1 MFGRRSNRSLAITL
15 LVALLPCPRAAR
27 AYVAIVNK
35 TDHSEIHVVPPPG
48 KVVIDGKLDD
58 WDLSGAITMFIDEA
72 SKASYSVRGA
82 MMYDKEFLY
91 VGARVKDPT
100 PMMNNYSFGGEAS
113 KAWDADAIQIF
124 LVSNPDLKS
133 NASLQTGGRMSPEDQ
148 QFVTTFWL
156 WYSTQDKAP
165 GFFSLRTL
173 QYQNP
178 TLNPPGVEKAIV
190 KDEDGKGYTMEYRI
204 PWKVLRTPRE
214 IVPGDTMQCQWQLM
228 WGNDRGTATRCGMT
242 DVRRGTSGDL
252 GYMGPSS
259 WGTAIFEKEG
269 NLKLVE
275 KSSSGS
281 RADGFIPVAFTL
293 DKPAKVSLAICNAEG
308 RLIRTGLGAQPY
320 PAGPQTW
327 MWDGLDDADKPV
339 PAGSYTA
346 KILTHDGIGQKFV
359 CDVGVSGTPPY
370 QTEDGTGGWAGDYRY
385 PQTMAIDGD
394 CVILGTA
401 IAEASQPTIRTDLD
415 GRKKFGT
422 AVAGHA
428 VALHK
433 GFGYTLSAGG
443 ARITKFSLENG
454 MLAPF
459 TTGRPETAVPGMRP
473 GESGQDWAA
482 RSWQLHGIAAVG
494 DQLVVSSLTDDK
506 LFLLDLAS
514 GAPRGEAALPKP
526 YGLAVGPGGGLY
538 AVSGK
543 AVGRYDLK
551 AQQFTAF
558 AENLEEPKHLAVD
571 GAGNVY
577 VSLHGKTMQVWKI
590 APDGKVLLKYGIAG
604 GRPEVGKFNPA
615 GMLKPWN
622 VAVDKNG
629 RLWVAEADSQPKR
642 YSVWNPDGTLWKEFF
657 GSMDYSTTAY
667 LDPAKPEFIY
677 AQCVRYR
684 VDYDKGTWYPD
695 ATILRKRDEAGVP
708 LGAPDAHGGAV
719 IRTVKGRTFF
729 LVGSLGLTIYEQVGD
744 AYVPR
749 LASFT
754 ATKEKIPLGK
764 DGKPN
769 PKAKPR
775 PTKVPSLW
783 VDDDNDGQ
791 VEPEEVRE
799 TDAPWTYMWTPC
811 VDAEMN
817 LYQPIGNRW
826 AAQGGAKTTQPYG
839 IARWTFQG
847 FNDKGGLVYGKVTDV
862 ATDPDGGAV
871 AEAIPDATNGSMVA
885 LVSGGSLERGQRPQG
900 SGHRVS
906 RRPLRLRLDRRRLH
920 PGPPDRGHGLR
931 PRHHAGLG
939 GRDRLLRPVLP
950 PRQAGRPVR
959 RRPRRGPAERLQA
972 RPAHG
977 AHRELQWHDVPA
989 SAERQDLL
997 PRRRRRPPALGTD
1010 RPRHDEA
1017 AEPAGDG
1024 RTRAGRQGR
1033 GRVEAKL
1040 PRRADRRRQED
1051 GQTAAAEEG
1060 RGRRHV
1066 RRVAG
1071 QPAIDDLHGGQ
1082 PHRPGPARL
1091 RRPEPPRP
1099 LPGERR
1105 VALRQHADRPAAALQ
1120 ERRRG
1125 GGEPRHRSGEAAG
1138 PRAEPAADEAGRRAD
1153 HRRPHGCRR
1162 SRGHAVSLRD
1172 DRKGKAQH
1180 VQRGD
1185 EEFGQGHARRRR
1197 GVDRAAG
1204 KCQRP
1209 EGRLRGR
1216 GGDPVEGPRHRAE
1229 ARPGP
1234 ERRPRRDLWER
1245 RRHEERDPLPV
1256 ERQEPRGVDQQRH
1269 PERDP
1274 HPPEPVGRVDAG
1286 VAVAAARCRPVMDV
1300 QTGSLHTVAT
1310 RQAAFRRV
1318 PLCGSRVH
1326 RQSAAT
1332 RFPCRCL
1339 PAGRVDPPPAAM

>member
-1 MFGRRSNRSLAITL
+1 LAAVLTA
-15 LVALLPCPRAAR
+15 LVVLCGESAQ

-35 TDHSEIHVVPPPG
+35 TDHAEIHVVPPPG

-133 NASLQTGGRMSPEDQ
+133 DASRQTGSRMSPEDQ
-148 QFVTTFWL
+148 QFVSTFWL
-156 WYSTQDKAP
+156 WYSTQDQAP
-165 GFFSLRTL
+165 GFFSLYTL

-190 KDEDGKGYTMEYRI
+190 KDEDGQGCTVEYRI
-204 PWKVLRTPRE
+204 PWKVLRAPRE
-214 IVPGDTMQCQWQLM
+214 IVPGDKMQCQWQLM
-228 WGNDRGTATRCGMT
+228 WGNARGTNTRCGMT

-259 WGTAIFEKEG
+259 WGTAIFEKAG
-269 NLKLVE
+269 NLELAE
-275 KSSSGS
+275 KSGSS

-293 DKPAKVSLAICNAEG
+293 DKPAKVSLAICDAAG
-308 RLIRTGLGAQPY
+308 KIIRTGLGAQPY

-370 QTEDGTGGWAGDYRY
+370 QTEDGTGGWAGDYRH

-443 ARITKFSLENG
+443 ARITKFNLENG

-459 TTGRPETAVPGMRP
+459 TTGRPETVVPGMRP
-473 GESGQDWAA
+473 GESGQDWVA

-506 LFLLDLAS
+506 LFLLNLAS

-526 YGLAVGPGGGLY
+526 YGLAVGPDGGLY

-551 AQQFTAF
+551 TQQFTAF

-571 GAGNVY
+571 AAGNVY

-604 GRPEVGKFNPA
+604 GRPEIGKFNPA

-629 RLWVAEADSQPKR
+629 RLWVAEADAQPKR
-642 YSVWNPDGTLWKEFF
+642 YSVWNSDGTLWKEFF
-657 GSMDYSTTAY
+657 GSMDYSTTGY
-667 LDPAKPEFIY
+667 LDPAKPEFIH

-695 ATILRKRDEAGVP
+695 ATILRKREEAGVP

-749 LASFT
+749 LACFT
-754 ATKEKIPLGK
+754 ATKEKIPLGR

-799 TDAPWTYMWTPC
+799 TDARWEYMWTPC
-811 VDAEMN
+811 VDAQMN

-862 ATDPDGGAV
+862 ATDPDGGAI
-871 AEAIPDATNGSMVA
+871 AEAIPDSAEGAMYA

-900 SGHRVS
+900 SGHRVVMFS
-906 RRPLRLRLDRRRLH
+906 PDGKKRWEYQNVHCAFAWTGDAYTPGHLAGAMVFVRGTTPDLVGVTGYYGQYFLLDKQDGLFVDALGEDQRSVYKLDQHMVLTENFNGTMFRHPQNGKTYFLGGDADLRLWELTGLDTMK
-920 PGPPDRGHGLR
+920 
-931 PRHHAGLG
+931 RHSLKVTVSPEQVAKAGAAAKQNFL
-939 GRDRLLRPVLP
+939 
-950 PRQAGRPVR
+950 AG
-959 RRPRRGPAERLQA
+959 Q
-972 RPAHG
+972 G
-977 AHRELQWHDVPA
+977 AV
-989 SAERQDLL
+989 
-997 PRRRRRPPALGTD
+997 GKKT
-1010 RPRHDEA
+1010 
-1017 AEPAGDG
+1017 
-1024 RTRAGRQGR
+1024 
-1033 GRVEAKL
+1033 AKL
-1040 PRRADRRRQED
+1040 PRLKK
-1051 GQTAAAEEG
+1051 AAADGTFDEWQASQPLTICMEG
-1060 RGRRHV
+1060 NRTAQAQVGYDETSLHV
-1066 RRVAG
+1066 RFQVSDESPFVNTPSDPRLLFKSGDAVEVNLAT
-1071 QPAIDDLHGGQ
+1071 DL
-1082 PHRPGPARL
+1082 
-1091 RRPEPPRP
+1091 E
-1099 LPGERR
+1099 
-1105 VALRQHADRPAAALQ
+1105 
-1120 ERRRG
+1120 
-1125 GGEPRHRSGEAAG
+1125 
-1138 PRAEPAADEAGRRAD
+1138 
-1153 HRRPHGCRR
+1153 
-1162 SRGHAVSLRD
+1162 
-1172 DRKGKAQH
+1172 K
-1180 VQRGD
+1180 
-1185 EEFGQGHARRRR
+1185 
-1197 GVDRAAG
+1197 
-1204 KCQRP
+1204 
-1209 EGRLRGR
+1209 
-1216 GGDPVEGPRHRAE
+1216 
-1229 ARPGP
+1229 
-1234 ERRPRRDLWER
+1234 
-1245 RRHEERDPLPV
+1245 
-1256 ERQEPRGVDQQRH
+1256 
-1269 PERDP
+1269 
-1274 HPPEPVGRVDAG
+1274 
-1286 VAVAAARCRPVMDV
+1286 RPVRGQNQQQMKPGDV
-1300 QTGSLHTVAT
+1300 RIIVARTAEGDLVAT
-1310 RQAAFRRV
+1310 RYRYVTTDKEKPNTFSVETKSSGKDTLDDVAAW
-1318 PLCGSRVH
+1318 
-1326 RQSAAT
+1326 T
-1332 RFPCRCL
+1332 DL
-1339 PAGRVDPPPAAM
+1339 PVNASVTKDGYVVEVAIPWKDLGVEPQPGLALLGDVGVIYGNEGGTKNAIRYLWSDKSPEVSINNDIPSEIRIHPNQWGGWVLE

>member
-1 MFGRRSNRSLAITL
+1 
-15 LVALLPCPRAAR
+15 
-27 AYVAIVNK
+27 
-35 TDHSEIHVVPPPG
+35 
-48 KVVIDGKLDD
+48 
-58 WDLSGAITMFIDEA
+58 
-72 SKASYSVRGA
+72 

-900 SGHRVS
+900 SGHRVVMFS
-906 RRPLRLRLDRRRLH
+906 PDGKKRWEYQNVHCAFAWTGDAYTPGHLTGAMVFVRGTTPDLVGVTGYYGQYFLLDKQDGLFVDALGEDQRSVYKLDQHMVLTENFNGTMFRHPQNGKTYFLGGDADLRLWELTGLDTMKRQSLQVTVA
-920 PGPPDRGHGLR
+920 PEQVAKAAAASKQNFL
-931 PRHHAGLG
+931 AGQIAVG
-939 GRDRLLRPVLP
+939 KK
-950 PRQAGRPVR
+950 
-959 RRPRRGPAERLQA
+959 
-972 RPAHG
+972 
-977 AHRELQWHDVPA
+977 
-989 SAERQDLL
+989 
-997 PRRRRRPPALGTD
+997 T
-1010 RPRHDEA
+1010 
-1017 AEPAGDG
+1017 
-1024 RTRAGRQGR
+1024 
-1033 GRVEAKL
+1033 AKL
-1040 PRRADRRRQED
+1040 PRLKK
-1051 GQTAAAEEG
+1051 AAADGTYDEWQASQPLTICMEG
-1060 RGRRHV
+1060 NRTAQAQLGYDDQSLHV
-1066 RRVAG
+1066 RFQVSDESPFVNTPTDPRLLFKSGDAVEVNLAT
-1071 QPAIDDLHGGQ
+1071 DL
-1082 PHRPGPARL
+1082 
-1091 RRPEPPRP
+1091 E
-1099 LPGERR
+1099 
-1105 VALRQHADRPAAALQ
+1105 
-1120 ERRRG
+1120 
-1125 GGEPRHRSGEAAG
+1125 
-1138 PRAEPAADEAGRRAD
+1138 
-1153 HRRPHGCRR
+1153 
-1162 SRGHAVSLRD
+1162 
-1172 DRKGKAQH
+1172 K
-1180 VQRGD
+1180 
-1185 EEFGQGHARRRR
+1185 
-1197 GVDRAAG
+1197 
-1204 KCQRP
+1204 
-1209 EGRLRGR
+1209 
-1216 GGDPVEGPRHRAE
+1216 
-1229 ARPGP
+1229 
-1234 ERRPRRDLWER
+1234 
-1245 RRHEERDPLPV
+1245 
-1256 ERQEPRGVDQQRH
+1256 
-1269 PERDP
+1269 
-1274 HPPEPVGRVDAG
+1274 
-1286 VAVAAARCRPVMDV
+1286 RPVRGQNQQQMKPGDV
-1300 QTGSLHTVAT
+1300 RIIVARTAVGDLVAT
-1310 RQAAFRRV
+1310 RYRYVTTEKEKPNTFSVETKSSGKDTLDDVAV
-1318 PLCGSRVH
+1318 W
-1326 RQSAAT
+1326 T
-1332 RFPCRCL
+1332 EL
-1339 PAGRVDPPPAAM
+1339 PVNASVQKDGYVVEVAIPWKDLGIEPKPGLALSGDLGVIYGNEGGTKNAIRYLWSDKSPEVSINNDIPSEIRIHPNQWGGWMLE

>member
-190 KDEDGKGYTMEYRI
+190 KDEDGQGYTMEYRI

-900 SGHRVS
+900 SGHRVVMFS
-906 RRPLRLRLDRRRLH
+906 PDGKKRWEYQDVHCAFAWTGDAYTPGHLTGAMVFVRGTTPDLVGVTGYYGQYFLLDKQDGLFVDALGEDQRSVYKLDQHMVLTENFNGTMFRHPQNGKTYFLGGDADLRLWELTGLDTMKRQSLQVTVA
-920 PGPPDRGHGLR
+920 PEQVAKAAAASKQNFL
-931 PRHHAGLG
+931 AGQIAVG
-939 GRDRLLRPVLP
+939 KK
-950 PRQAGRPVR
+950 
-959 RRPRRGPAERLQA
+959 
-972 RPAHG
+972 
-977 AHRELQWHDVPA
+977 
-989 SAERQDLL
+989 
-997 PRRRRRPPALGTD
+997 T
-1010 RPRHDEA
+1010 
-1017 AEPAGDG
+1017 
-1024 RTRAGRQGR
+1024 
-1033 GRVEAKL
+1033 AKL
-1040 PRRADRRRQED
+1040 PRLKK
-1051 GQTAAAEEG
+1051 AAADGTYDEWQASQPLTICMEG
-1060 RGRRHV
+1060 NRTAQAQLGYDDQSLHV
-1066 RRVAG
+1066 RFQVSDESPFVNTPTDPRLLFKSGDAVEVNLAT
-1071 QPAIDDLHGGQ
+1071 DL
-1082 PHRPGPARL
+1082 
-1091 RRPEPPRP
+1091 E
-1099 LPGERR
+1099 
-1105 VALRQHADRPAAALQ
+1105 
-1120 ERRRG
+1120 
-1125 GGEPRHRSGEAAG
+1125 
-1138 PRAEPAADEAGRRAD
+1138 
-1153 HRRPHGCRR
+1153 
-1162 SRGHAVSLRD
+1162 
-1172 DRKGKAQH
+1172 K
-1180 VQRGD
+1180 
-1185 EEFGQGHARRRR
+1185 
-1197 GVDRAAG
+1197 
-1204 KCQRP
+1204 
-1209 EGRLRGR
+1209 
-1216 GGDPVEGPRHRAE
+1216 
-1229 ARPGP
+1229 
-1234 ERRPRRDLWER
+1234 
-1245 RRHEERDPLPV
+1245 
-1256 ERQEPRGVDQQRH
+1256 
-1269 PERDP
+1269 
-1274 HPPEPVGRVDAG
+1274 
-1286 VAVAAARCRPVMDV
+1286 RPVRGQNQQQMKPGDV
-1300 QTGSLHTVAT
+1300 RIIVARTAVGDLVAT
-1310 RQAAFRRV
+1310 RYRYVTTEKEKPNTFSVETKSSGKDTLDDVAV
-1318 PLCGSRVH
+1318 W
-1326 RQSAAT
+1326 T
-1332 RFPCRCL
+1332 EL
-1339 PAGRVDPPPAAM
+1339 PVNASVQKDGYVVEVAIPWKDLGIEPKPGLALSGDLGVIYGNEGGTKNAIRYLWSDKSPEVSINNDIPSEIRIHPNQWGGWMLE

>member
-228 WGNDRGTATRCGMT
+228 WGNDRGTNTRCGMT

-571 GAGNVY
+571 AAGNVY

-900 SGHRVS
+900 SGHRVVMFS
-906 RRPLRLRLDRRRLH
+906 PDGKKRWEYQDVHCAFAWTGDAYTPGHLTGAMVFVRGTTPDLVGVTGYYGQYFLLDKQDGLFVDALGEDQRSVYKLDQHMVLTENFNGTMFRHPQNGKTYFLGGDADLRLWELTGLDTMKRQSLQVTVA
-920 PGPPDRGHGLR
+920 PEQVAKAAAASKQNFL
-931 PRHHAGLG
+931 AGQIAVG
-939 GRDRLLRPVLP
+939 KK
-950 PRQAGRPVR
+950 
-959 RRPRRGPAERLQA
+959 
-972 RPAHG
+972 
-977 AHRELQWHDVPA
+977 
-989 SAERQDLL
+989 
-997 PRRRRRPPALGTD
+997 T
-1010 RPRHDEA
+1010 
-1017 AEPAGDG
+1017 
-1024 RTRAGRQGR
+1024 
-1033 GRVEAKL
+1033 AKL
-1040 PRRADRRRQED
+1040 PRLKK
-1051 GQTAAAEEG
+1051 AAADGTYDEWQASQPLTICMEG
-1060 RGRRHV
+1060 NRTAQAQLGYDDQSLHV
-1066 RRVAG
+1066 RFQVSDESPFVNTPTDPRLLFKSGDAVEVNLAT
-1071 QPAIDDLHGGQ
+1071 DL
-1082 PHRPGPARL
+1082 
-1091 RRPEPPRP
+1091 E
-1099 LPGERR
+1099 
-1105 VALRQHADRPAAALQ
+1105 
-1120 ERRRG
+1120 
-1125 GGEPRHRSGEAAG
+1125 
-1138 PRAEPAADEAGRRAD
+1138 
-1153 HRRPHGCRR
+1153 
-1162 SRGHAVSLRD
+1162 
-1172 DRKGKAQH
+1172 K
-1180 VQRGD
+1180 
-1185 EEFGQGHARRRR
+1185 
-1197 GVDRAAG
+1197 
-1204 KCQRP
+1204 
-1209 EGRLRGR
+1209 
-1216 GGDPVEGPRHRAE
+1216 
-1229 ARPGP
+1229 
-1234 ERRPRRDLWER
+1234 
-1245 RRHEERDPLPV
+1245 
-1256 ERQEPRGVDQQRH
+1256 
-1269 PERDP
+1269 
-1274 HPPEPVGRVDAG
+1274 
-1286 VAVAAARCRPVMDV
+1286 RPVRGQNQQQMKPGDV
-1300 QTGSLHTVAT
+1300 RIIVARTAVGDLVAT
-1310 RQAAFRRV
+1310 RYRYVTTEKEKPNTFSVETKSSGKDTLDDVAV
-1318 PLCGSRVH
+1318 W
-1326 RQSAAT
+1326 T
-1332 RFPCRCL
+1332 EL
-1339 PAGRVDPPPAAM
+1339 PVNASVQKDGYVVEVAIPWKDLGIEPKPGLALSGDLGVIYGNEGGTKNAIRYLWSDKSPEVSINNDIPSEIRIHPNQWGGWMLE

>member
-1 MFGRRSNRSLAITL
+1 
-15 LVALLPCPRAAR
+15 
-27 AYVAIVNK
+27 
-35 TDHSEIHVVPPPG
+35 
-48 KVVIDGKLDD
+48 VIDGKLDD

-190 KDEDGKGYTMEYRI
+190 KDEDGQGYTMEYRI

-401 IAEASQPTIRTDLD
+401 IAEASQPTICTDLD

-900 SGHRVS
+900 SGHRVVMFS
-906 RRPLRLRLDRRRLH
+906 PDGKKRWEYQDVHCAFAWTGDAYTPGHLTGAMVFVRGTTPDLVGVTGYYGQYFLLDKQDGLFVDALGEDQRSVYKLDQHMVLTENFNGTMFRHPQNGKTYFLGGDADLRLWELTGLDTMKRQSLQVTVA
-920 PGPPDRGHGLR
+920 PEQVAKAAAASKQNFL
-931 PRHHAGLG
+931 AGQIAVG
-939 GRDRLLRPVLP
+939 KK
-950 PRQAGRPVR
+950 
-959 RRPRRGPAERLQA
+959 
-972 RPAHG
+972 
-977 AHRELQWHDVPA
+977 
-989 SAERQDLL
+989 
-997 PRRRRRPPALGTD
+997 T
-1010 RPRHDEA
+1010 
-1017 AEPAGDG
+1017 
-1024 RTRAGRQGR
+1024 
-1033 GRVEAKL
+1033 AKL
-1040 PRRADRRRQED
+1040 PRLKK
-1051 GQTAAAEEG
+1051 AAADGTYDEWQASQPLTICMEG
-1060 RGRRHV
+1060 NRTAQAQLGYDDQSLHV
-1066 RRVAG
+1066 RFQVSDESPFVNTPTDPRLLFKSGDAVEVNLAT
-1071 QPAIDDLHGGQ
+1071 DL
-1082 PHRPGPARL
+1082 
-1091 RRPEPPRP
+1091 E
-1099 LPGERR
+1099 
-1105 VALRQHADRPAAALQ
+1105 
-1120 ERRRG
+1120 
-1125 GGEPRHRSGEAAG
+1125 
-1138 PRAEPAADEAGRRAD
+1138 
-1153 HRRPHGCRR
+1153 
-1162 SRGHAVSLRD
+1162 
-1172 DRKGKAQH
+1172 K
-1180 VQRGD
+1180 
-1185 EEFGQGHARRRR
+1185 
-1197 GVDRAAG
+1197 
-1204 KCQRP
+1204 
-1209 EGRLRGR
+1209 
-1216 GGDPVEGPRHRAE
+1216 
-1229 ARPGP
+1229 
-1234 ERRPRRDLWER
+1234 
-1245 RRHEERDPLPV
+1245 
-1256 ERQEPRGVDQQRH
+1256 
-1269 PERDP
+1269 
-1274 HPPEPVGRVDAG
+1274 
-1286 VAVAAARCRPVMDV
+1286 RPVRGQNQQQMKPGDV
-1300 QTGSLHTVAT
+1300 RIIVARTAVGDLVAT
-1310 RQAAFRRV
+1310 RYRYVTTEKEKPNTFSVETKSSGKDTLDDVAV
-1318 PLCGSRVH
+1318 W
-1326 RQSAAT
+1326 T
-1332 RFPCRCL
+1332 EL
-1339 PAGRVDPPPAAM
+1339 PVNASVQKDGYVVEVAIPWKDLGIEPKPGLALSGDLGVIYGNEGGTKNAIRYLWSDKSPEVSINNDIPSEIRIHPNQWGGWMLE

>member
-900 SGHRVS
+900 SGHRVVMFS
-906 RRPLRLRLDRRRLH
+906 PDGKKRWEYQDVHCAFAWTGDAYTPGHLTGAMVFVRGTTPDLVGVTGYYGQYFLLDKQDGLFVDALGEDQRSVYKLDQHMVLTENFNGTMFRHPQNGKTYFLGGDADLRLWELTGLDTMKRQSLQVTVA
-920 PGPPDRGHGLR
+920 PEQVAKAAAASKQNFL
-931 PRHHAGLG
+931 AGQIAVG
-939 GRDRLLRPVLP
+939 KK
-950 PRQAGRPVR
+950 
-959 RRPRRGPAERLQA
+959 
-972 RPAHG
+972 
-977 AHRELQWHDVPA
+977 
-989 SAERQDLL
+989 
-997 PRRRRRPPALGTD
+997 T
-1010 RPRHDEA
+1010 
-1017 AEPAGDG
+1017 
-1024 RTRAGRQGR
+1024 
-1033 GRVEAKL
+1033 AKL
-1040 PRRADRRRQED
+1040 PRLKK
-1051 GQTAAAEEG
+1051 AAADGTYDEWQASQPLTICMEG
-1060 RGRRHV
+1060 NRTAQAQLGYDDQSLHV
-1066 RRVAG
+1066 RFQVSDESPFVNTPTDPRLLFKSGDAVEVNLAT
-1071 QPAIDDLHGGQ
+1071 DL
-1082 PHRPGPARL
+1082 
-1091 RRPEPPRP
+1091 E
-1099 LPGERR
+1099 
-1105 VALRQHADRPAAALQ
+1105 
-1120 ERRRG
+1120 
-1125 GGEPRHRSGEAAG
+1125 
-1138 PRAEPAADEAGRRAD
+1138 
-1153 HRRPHGCRR
+1153 
-1162 SRGHAVSLRD
+1162 
-1172 DRKGKAQH
+1172 K
-1180 VQRGD
+1180 
-1185 EEFGQGHARRRR
+1185 
-1197 GVDRAAG
+1197 
-1204 KCQRP
+1204 
-1209 EGRLRGR
+1209 
-1216 GGDPVEGPRHRAE
+1216 
-1229 ARPGP
+1229 
-1234 ERRPRRDLWER
+1234 
-1245 RRHEERDPLPV
+1245 
-1256 ERQEPRGVDQQRH
+1256 
-1269 PERDP
+1269 
-1274 HPPEPVGRVDAG
+1274 
-1286 VAVAAARCRPVMDV
+1286 RPVRGQNQQQMKPGDV
-1300 QTGSLHTVAT
+1300 RIIVARTAEGDLVAT
-1310 RQAAFRRV
+1310 RYRYVTTEKEKPNTFSVETKSSGKDTLDDVAV
-1318 PLCGSRVH
+1318 W
-1326 RQSAAT
+1326 T
-1332 RFPCRCL
+1332 EL
-1339 PAGRVDPPPAAM
+1339 PVNASVQKDGYVVEVAIPWKDLGIEPKPGLALSGDLGVIYGNEGGTKNAIRYLWSDKSPEVSINNDIPSEIRIHPNQWGGWMLE

>member
-900 SGHRVS
+900 SGHRVVMFS
-906 RRPLRLRLDRRRLH
+906 PDGKKRWEYQDVHCAFAWTGDAYTPGHLTGAMVFVRGTTPDLVGVTGYYGQYFLLDKQDGLFVDALGEDQRSVYKLDQHMVLTENFNGTMFRHPQNGKTYFLGGDADLRLWELTGLDTMKRQSLQVTVA
-920 PGPPDRGHGLR
+920 PEQVAKAAAASKQNFL
-931 PRHHAGLG
+931 AGQIAVG
-939 GRDRLLRPVLP
+939 KK
-950 PRQAGRPVR
+950 
-959 RRPRRGPAERLQA
+959 
-972 RPAHG
+972 
-977 AHRELQWHDVPA
+977 
-989 SAERQDLL
+989 
-997 PRRRRRPPALGTD
+997 T
-1010 RPRHDEA
+1010 
-1017 AEPAGDG
+1017 
-1024 RTRAGRQGR
+1024 
-1033 GRVEAKL
+1033 AKL
-1040 PRRADRRRQED
+1040 PRLKK
-1051 GQTAAAEEG
+1051 AAADGTYDEWQASQPLTICMEG
-1060 RGRRHV
+1060 NRTAQAQLGYDDQSLHV
-1066 RRVAG
+1066 RFQVSDESPFVNTPTDPRLLFKSGDAVEVNLAT
-1071 QPAIDDLHGGQ
+1071 DL
-1082 PHRPGPARL
+1082 
-1091 RRPEPPRP
+1091 E
-1099 LPGERR
+1099 
-1105 VALRQHADRPAAALQ
+1105 
-1120 ERRRG
+1120 
-1125 GGEPRHRSGEAAG
+1125 
-1138 PRAEPAADEAGRRAD
+1138 
-1153 HRRPHGCRR
+1153 
-1162 SRGHAVSLRD
+1162 
-1172 DRKGKAQH
+1172 K
-1180 VQRGD
+1180 
-1185 EEFGQGHARRRR
+1185 
-1197 GVDRAAG
+1197 
-1204 KCQRP
+1204 
-1209 EGRLRGR
+1209 
-1216 GGDPVEGPRHRAE
+1216 
-1229 ARPGP
+1229 
-1234 ERRPRRDLWER
+1234 
-1245 RRHEERDPLPV
+1245 
-1256 ERQEPRGVDQQRH
+1256 
-1269 PERDP
+1269 
-1274 HPPEPVGRVDAG
+1274 
-1286 VAVAAARCRPVMDV
+1286 RPVRGQNQQQMKPGDV
-1300 QTGSLHTVAT
+1300 RIIVARTAVGDLVAT
-1310 RQAAFRRV
+1310 RYRYVTTEKEKPNTFSVETKSSGKDTLDDVAV
-1318 PLCGSRVH
+1318 W
-1326 RQSAAT
+1326 T
-1332 RFPCRCL
+1332 EL
-1339 PAGRVDPPPAAM
+1339 PVNASVQKDGYVVEVAIPWKDLGIEPKPGLALSGDLGVIYGNEGGTKNAIRYLWSDKSPEVSINNDIPSEIRIHPNQWGGWMLE

>member
-900 SGHRVS
+900 SGHRVVMFS
-906 RRPLRLRLDRRRLH
+906 PDGKKRWEYQNVHCAFAWTGDAYTPGHLTGAMVFVRGTTPDLVGVTGYYGQYFLLDKQDGLFVDALGEDQRSVYKLDQHMVLTENFNGTMFRHPQNGKTYFLGGDADLRLWELTGLDTMKRQSLQVTVA
-920 PGPPDRGHGLR
+920 PEQVAKAAAASKQNFL
-931 PRHHAGLG
+931 AGQIAVG
-939 GRDRLLRPVLP
+939 KK
-950 PRQAGRPVR
+950 
-959 RRPRRGPAERLQA
+959 
-972 RPAHG
+972 
-977 AHRELQWHDVPA
+977 
-989 SAERQDLL
+989 
-997 PRRRRRPPALGTD
+997 T
-1010 RPRHDEA
+1010 
-1017 AEPAGDG
+1017 
-1024 RTRAGRQGR
+1024 
-1033 GRVEAKL
+1033 AKL
-1040 PRRADRRRQED
+1040 PRLKK
-1051 GQTAAAEEG
+1051 AAADGTYDEWQASQPLTICMEG
-1060 RGRRHV
+1060 NRTAQAQLGYDDQSLHV
-1066 RRVAG
+1066 RFQVSDESPFVNTPTDPRLLFKSGDAVEVNLAT
-1071 QPAIDDLHGGQ
+1071 DL
-1082 PHRPGPARL
+1082 
-1091 RRPEPPRP
+1091 E
-1099 LPGERR
+1099 
-1105 VALRQHADRPAAALQ
+1105 
-1120 ERRRG
+1120 
-1125 GGEPRHRSGEAAG
+1125 
-1138 PRAEPAADEAGRRAD
+1138 
-1153 HRRPHGCRR
+1153 
-1162 SRGHAVSLRD
+1162 
-1172 DRKGKAQH
+1172 K
-1180 VQRGD
+1180 
-1185 EEFGQGHARRRR
+1185 
-1197 GVDRAAG
+1197 
-1204 KCQRP
+1204 
-1209 EGRLRGR
+1209 
-1216 GGDPVEGPRHRAE
+1216 
-1229 ARPGP
+1229 
-1234 ERRPRRDLWER
+1234 
-1245 RRHEERDPLPV
+1245 
-1256 ERQEPRGVDQQRH
+1256 
-1269 PERDP
+1269 
-1274 HPPEPVGRVDAG
+1274 
-1286 VAVAAARCRPVMDV
+1286 RPVRGQNQQQMKPGDV
-1300 QTGSLHTVAT
+1300 RIIVARTAEGDLVAT
-1310 RQAAFRRV
+1310 RYRYVTTEKEKPNTFSVETKSSGKDTLDDVAV
-1318 PLCGSRVH
+1318 W
-1326 RQSAAT
+1326 T
-1332 RFPCRCL
+1332 EL
-1339 PAGRVDPPPAAM
+1339 PVNASVQKDGYVVEVAIPWKDLGIEPKPGLALSGDLGVIYGNEGGTKNAIRYLWSDKSPEVSINNDIPSEIRIHPNQWGGWMLE

>member
-900 SGHRVS
+900 SGHRVVMFS
-906 RRPLRLRLDRRRLH
+906 PDGKKRWEYQNVHCAFAWTGDAYTPGHLTGAMVFVRGTTPDLVGVTGYYGQYFLLDKQDGLFVDALGEDQRSVYKLDQHMVLTENFNGTMFRHPQNGKTYFLGGDADLRLWELTGLDTMKRQSLQVTVA
-920 PGPPDRGHGLR
+920 PEQVAKAAAASKQNFL
-931 PRHHAGLG
+931 AGQIAVG
-939 GRDRLLRPVLP
+939 KK
-950 PRQAGRPVR
+950 
-959 RRPRRGPAERLQA
+959 
-972 RPAHG
+972 
-977 AHRELQWHDVPA
+977 
-989 SAERQDLL
+989 
-997 PRRRRRPPALGTD
+997 T
-1010 RPRHDEA
+1010 
-1017 AEPAGDG
+1017 
-1024 RTRAGRQGR
+1024 
-1033 GRVEAKL
+1033 AKL
-1040 PRRADRRRQED
+1040 PRLKK
-1051 GQTAAAEEG
+1051 AAADGTYDEWQASQPLTICMEG
-1060 RGRRHV
+1060 NRTAQAQLGYDDQSLHV
-1066 RRVAG
+1066 RFQVSDESPFVNTPTDPRLLFKSGDAVEVNLAT
-1071 QPAIDDLHGGQ
+1071 DL
-1082 PHRPGPARL
+1082 
-1091 RRPEPPRP
+1091 E
-1099 LPGERR
+1099 
-1105 VALRQHADRPAAALQ
+1105 
-1120 ERRRG
+1120 
-1125 GGEPRHRSGEAAG
+1125 
-1138 PRAEPAADEAGRRAD
+1138 
-1153 HRRPHGCRR
+1153 
-1162 SRGHAVSLRD
+1162 
-1172 DRKGKAQH
+1172 K
-1180 VQRGD
+1180 
-1185 EEFGQGHARRRR
+1185 
-1197 GVDRAAG
+1197 
-1204 KCQRP
+1204 
-1209 EGRLRGR
+1209 
-1216 GGDPVEGPRHRAE
+1216 
-1229 ARPGP
+1229 
-1234 ERRPRRDLWER
+1234 
-1245 RRHEERDPLPV
+1245 
-1256 ERQEPRGVDQQRH
+1256 
-1269 PERDP
+1269 
-1274 HPPEPVGRVDAG
+1274 
-1286 VAVAAARCRPVMDV
+1286 RPVRGQNQQQMKPGDV
-1300 QTGSLHTVAT
+1300 RIIVARTAVGDLVAT
-1310 RQAAFRRV
+1310 RYRYVTTEKEKPNTFSVETKSSGKDTLDDVAV
-1318 PLCGSRVH
+1318 W
-1326 RQSAAT
+1326 T
-1332 RFPCRCL
+1332 EL
-1339 PAGRVDPPPAAM
+1339 PVNASVQKDGYVVEVAIPWKDLGIEPKPGLALSGDLGVIYGNEGGTKNAIRYLWSDKSPEVSINNDIPSEIRIHPNQWGGWMLE

>member
-190 KDEDGKGYTMEYRI
+190 KDEDGQGYTMEYRI

-401 IAEASQPTIRTDLD
+401 IAEASQPTICTDLD

-900 SGHRVS
+900 SGHRVVMFS
-906 RRPLRLRLDRRRLH
+906 PDGKKRWEYQDVHCAFAWTGDAYTPGHLTGAMVFVRGTTPDLVGVTGYYGQYFLLDKQDGLFVDALGEDQRSVYKLDQHMVLTENFNGTMFRHPQNGKTYFLGGDADLRLWELTGLDTMKRQSLQVTVA
-920 PGPPDRGHGLR
+920 PEQVAKAAAASKQNFL
-931 PRHHAGLG
+931 AGQIAVG
-939 GRDRLLRPVLP
+939 KK
-950 PRQAGRPVR
+950 
-959 RRPRRGPAERLQA
+959 
-972 RPAHG
+972 
-977 AHRELQWHDVPA
+977 
-989 SAERQDLL
+989 
-997 PRRRRRPPALGTD
+997 T
-1010 RPRHDEA
+1010 
-1017 AEPAGDG
+1017 
-1024 RTRAGRQGR
+1024 
-1033 GRVEAKL
+1033 AKL
-1040 PRRADRRRQED
+1040 PRLKK
-1051 GQTAAAEEG
+1051 AAADGTYDEWQASQPLTICMEG
-1060 RGRRHV
+1060 NRTAQAQLGYDDQSLHV
-1066 RRVAG
+1066 RFQVSDESPFVNTPTDPRLLFKSGDAVEVNLAT
-1071 QPAIDDLHGGQ
+1071 DL
-1082 PHRPGPARL
+1082 
-1091 RRPEPPRP
+1091 E
-1099 LPGERR
+1099 
-1105 VALRQHADRPAAALQ
+1105 
-1120 ERRRG
+1120 
-1125 GGEPRHRSGEAAG
+1125 
-1138 PRAEPAADEAGRRAD
+1138 
-1153 HRRPHGCRR
+1153 
-1162 SRGHAVSLRD
+1162 
-1172 DRKGKAQH
+1172 K
-1180 VQRGD
+1180 
-1185 EEFGQGHARRRR
+1185 
-1197 GVDRAAG
+1197 
-1204 KCQRP
+1204 
-1209 EGRLRGR
+1209 
-1216 GGDPVEGPRHRAE
+1216 
-1229 ARPGP
+1229 
-1234 ERRPRRDLWER
+1234 
-1245 RRHEERDPLPV
+1245 
-1256 ERQEPRGVDQQRH
+1256 
-1269 PERDP
+1269 
-1274 HPPEPVGRVDAG
+1274 
-1286 VAVAAARCRPVMDV
+1286 RPVRGQNQQQMKPGDV
-1300 QTGSLHTVAT
+1300 RIIVARTAVGDLVAT
-1310 RQAAFRRV
+1310 RYRYVTTEKEKPNTFSVETKSSGKDTLDDVAV
-1318 PLCGSRVH
+1318 W
-1326 RQSAAT
+1326 T
-1332 RFPCRCL
+1332 EL
-1339 PAGRVDPPPAAM
+1339 PVNASVQKDGYVVEVAIPWKDLGIEPKPGLALSGDLGVIYGNEGGTKNAIRYLWSDKSPEVSINNDIPSEIRIHPNQWGGWMLE

>member
-401 IAEASQPTIRTDLD
+401 IAEASQPTICTDLD

-900 SGHRVS
+900 SGHRVVMFS
-906 RRPLRLRLDRRRLH
+906 PDGKKRWEYQDVHCAFAWTGDAYTPGHLTGAMVFVRGTTPDLVGVTGYYGQYFLLDKQDGLFVDALGEDQRSVYKLDQHMVLTENFNGTMFRHPQNGKTYFLGGDADLRLWELTGLDTMKRQSLQVTVA
-920 PGPPDRGHGLR
+920 PEQVAKAAAASKQNFL
-931 PRHHAGLG
+931 AGQIAVG
-939 GRDRLLRPVLP
+939 KK
-950 PRQAGRPVR
+950 
-959 RRPRRGPAERLQA
+959 
-972 RPAHG
+972 
-977 AHRELQWHDVPA
+977 
-989 SAERQDLL
+989 
-997 PRRRRRPPALGTD
+997 T
-1010 RPRHDEA
+1010 
-1017 AEPAGDG
+1017 
-1024 RTRAGRQGR
+1024 
-1033 GRVEAKL
+1033 AKL
-1040 PRRADRRRQED
+1040 PRLKK
-1051 GQTAAAEEG
+1051 AAADGTYDEWQASQPLTICMEG
-1060 RGRRHV
+1060 NRTAQAQLGYDDQSLHV
-1066 RRVAG
+1066 RFQVSDESPFVNTPTDPRLLFKSGDAVEVNLAT
-1071 QPAIDDLHGGQ
+1071 DL
-1082 PHRPGPARL
+1082 
-1091 RRPEPPRP
+1091 E
-1099 LPGERR
+1099 
-1105 VALRQHADRPAAALQ
+1105 
-1120 ERRRG
+1120 
-1125 GGEPRHRSGEAAG
+1125 
-1138 PRAEPAADEAGRRAD
+1138 
-1153 HRRPHGCRR
+1153 
-1162 SRGHAVSLRD
+1162 
-1172 DRKGKAQH
+1172 K
-1180 VQRGD
+1180 
-1185 EEFGQGHARRRR
+1185 
-1197 GVDRAAG
+1197 
-1204 KCQRP
+1204 
-1209 EGRLRGR
+1209 
-1216 GGDPVEGPRHRAE
+1216 
-1229 ARPGP
+1229 
-1234 ERRPRRDLWER
+1234 
-1245 RRHEERDPLPV
+1245 
-1256 ERQEPRGVDQQRH
+1256 
-1269 PERDP
+1269 
-1274 HPPEPVGRVDAG
+1274 
-1286 VAVAAARCRPVMDV
+1286 RPVRGQNQQQMKPGDV
-1300 QTGSLHTVAT
+1300 RIIVARTAVGDLVAT
-1310 RQAAFRRV
+1310 RYRYVTTEKEKPNTFSVETKSSGKDTLDDVAV
-1318 PLCGSRVH
+1318 W
-1326 RQSAAT
+1326 T
-1332 RFPCRCL
+1332 EL
-1339 PAGRVDPPPAAM
+1339 PVNASVQKDGYVVEVAIPWKDLGIEPKPGLALSGDLGVIYGNEGGTKNAIRYLWSDKSPEVSINNDIPSEIRIHPNQWGGWMLE

>member
-1 MFGRRSNRSLAITL
+1 MHRGTNLPLAAVLTA
-15 LVALLPCPRAAR
+15 LVVLCGEAAQ

-35 TDHSEIHVVPPPG
+35 TDHAEIHVVPPPG
-48 KVVIDGKLDD
+48 KVVIDGTLDD

-156 WYSTQDKAP
+156 WYSTQDQAP
-165 GFFSLRTL
+165 GFFSLHTL

-190 KDEDGKGYTMEYRI
+190 KDEDGRGCTMEYRI
-204 PWKVLRTPRE
+204 PWKVLRAPRE

-228 WGNDRGTATRCGMT
+228 WGNDRGTTTRCGMT

-259 WGTAIFEKEG
+259 WGTAIFEKAG

-275 KSSSGS
+275 KSVSS
-281 RADGFIPVAFTL
+281 RADGFIPISFTL
-293 DKPAKVSLAICNAEG
+293 DTPAKVSLAICDATG
-308 RLIRTGLGAQPY
+308 KLIRTGLGAQPY
-320 PAGPQTW
+320 PAGAQTW

-359 CDVGVSGTPPY
+359 CNIGVSGTPPY

-385 PQTMAIDGD
+385 PQSMAIDGD

-433 GFGYTLSAGG
+433 GFGYMLSAGG
-443 ARITKFSLENG
+443 ARITKFNLENG

-459 TTGRPETAVPGMRP
+459 TTGRPETVVPGMRP
-473 GESGQDWAA
+473 GESGQDWVA
-482 RSWQLHGIAAVG
+482 RSWQFHGIAAVG

-506 LFLLDLAS
+506 LFLLDIAS
-514 GAPRGEAALPKP
+514 GATRGEAALPKP
-526 YGLAVGPGGGLY
+526 YGLAVGPDGGLY

-551 AQQFTAF
+551 TQQFEAF
-558 AENLEEPKHLAVD
+558 AENLDDPKHLAVD
-571 GAGNVY
+571 AAGNVY
-577 VSLHGKTMQVWKI
+577 VSLHGKAMQVWKI
-590 APDGKVLLKYGIAG
+590 APDGKVLLTYGIAG
-604 GRPEVGKFNPA
+604 GRPEIGTFNPA

-629 RLWVAEADSQPKR
+629 RLWVAEADAQPKR
-642 YSVWNPDGTLWKEFF
+642 YSVWNVDGTLWKEFF

-667 LDPAKPEFIY
+667 LDPAKPEFIH

-708 LGAPDAHGGAV
+708 LGVPDAHGGAS

-729 LVGSLGLTIYEQVGD
+729 VVGNLGLTIYEQVGD
-744 AYVPR
+744 TYLPR

-754 ATKEKIPLGK
+754 ATKEKVPLGR

-783 VDDDNDGQ
+783 VDDDNDGT
-791 VEPEEVRE
+791 VEPEEIRE

-871 AEAIPDATNGSMVA
+871 AEAIPDATDGSMVA

-900 SGHRVS
+900 SGHRVVMFS
-906 RRPLRLRLDRRRLH
+906 PDGKKRWAYQNVHCAFAWTGDAYTPGHLAGAMVFVRGTTPDLVGVTGYYGQYFLLDKQDGLFVDALGEDQRSVYKLDQHMVLTENFNGTVFRHPNGKTYFLGGDADLRLWELTGLDTMKRQS
-920 PGPPDRGHGLR
+920 LR
-931 PRHHAGLG
+931 
-939 GRDRLLRPVLP
+939 VT
-950 PRQAGRPVR
+950 V
-959 RRPRRGPAERLQA
+959 
-972 RPAHG
+972 
-977 AHRELQWHDVPA
+977 
-989 SAERQDLL
+989 SAEQV
-997 PRRRRRPPALGTD
+997 AKAG
-1010 RPRHDEA
+1010 A
-1017 AEPAGDG
+1017 AAKQNFLAG
-1024 RTRAGRQGR
+1024 QGAV
-1033 GRVEAKL
+1033 GKKTAKL
-1040 PRRADRRRQED
+1040 PRLKKATADGKYDEWQASQPLTICMEGNRTAQAQIGYED
-1051 GQTAAAEEG
+1051 SSL
-1060 RGRRHV
+1060 HV
-1066 RRVAG
+1066 RFQVSDESPFVNTPSDPRLLFKSGDAVEVNLAT
-1071 QPAIDDLHGGQ
+1071 DL
-1082 PHRPGPARL
+1082 
-1091 RRPEPPRP
+1091 E
-1099 LPGERR
+1099 
-1105 VALRQHADRPAAALQ
+1105 
-1120 ERRRG
+1120 
-1125 GGEPRHRSGEAAG
+1125 
-1138 PRAEPAADEAGRRAD
+1138 
-1153 HRRPHGCRR
+1153 
-1162 SRGHAVSLRD
+1162 
-1172 DRKGKAQH
+1172 K
-1180 VQRGD
+1180 
-1185 EEFGQGHARRRR
+1185 
-1197 GVDRAAG
+1197 
-1204 KCQRP
+1204 
-1209 EGRLRGR
+1209 
-1216 GGDPVEGPRHRAE
+1216 
-1229 ARPGP
+1229 
-1234 ERRPRRDLWER
+1234 
-1245 RRHEERDPLPV
+1245 
-1256 ERQEPRGVDQQRH
+1256 
-1269 PERDP
+1269 
-1274 HPPEPVGRVDAG
+1274 
-1286 VAVAAARCRPVMDV
+1286 RPVRGQNQQQMKPGDV
-1300 QTGSLHTVAT
+1300 RIIVARTANGDLVAT
-1310 RQAAFRRV
+1310 RYRYVTTEKEKPNTFSVETKSSGKDTLDDVAV
-1318 PLCGSRVH
+1318 W
-1326 RQSAAT
+1326 T
-1332 RFPCRCL
+1332 DL
-1339 PAGRVDPPPAAM
+1339 PVNASVTKDGYVVEVAIPWKDLGVEPKPGLALLGDVGVIYGNEGGTKNAIRYLWSDKSPEVSINNDIPSEIRIHPNQWGGWMLE